1 MHKGPVAGSS
11 KIEFRN
17 LRAFT
22 RVSGGLRERESDS
35 EERVDDVQKAPVAGS
50 PNIKFGDFQAVARAP
65 GSLRRWESDGEE
77 RGDEGKEPEQ
87 HGLCEA
93 IACSGG
99 PTTREREV
107 DGGGYWLRRI

>member
-1 MHKGPVAGSS
+1 MSRQRRV
-11 KIEFRN
+11 EFWSQNGWVLPSLAHVDEGVIGRD
-17 LRAFT
+17 
-22 RVSGGLRERESDS
+22 GL
-35 EERVDDVQKAPVAGS
+35 VAGS

-77 RGDEGKEPEQ
+77 RVDEGKEPEQ

-93 IACSGG
+93 IACSAG
-99 PTTREREV
+99 PTTRECEV